1 MAKYLAV
8 IRDHII
14 AHQYFPKRS
23 IKLVRG
29 KINPLKTKLH
39 YSIIAVWLG
48 AKEGISRA
56 DSKVWKEAIYS
67 SSLSYMDSLRQ
78 AMLSSSL
85 IPVSAYFHEDY
96 TS

>member
-8 IRDHII
+8 MRDHII
-14 AHQYFPKRS
+14 AHQYFPKPG

-39 YSIIAVWLG
+39 YSIISVWLG

-56 DSKVWKEAIYS
+56 DS
-67 SSLSYMDSLRQ
+67 
-78 AMLSSSL
+78 
-85 IPVSAYFHEDY
+85 
-96 TS
+96 